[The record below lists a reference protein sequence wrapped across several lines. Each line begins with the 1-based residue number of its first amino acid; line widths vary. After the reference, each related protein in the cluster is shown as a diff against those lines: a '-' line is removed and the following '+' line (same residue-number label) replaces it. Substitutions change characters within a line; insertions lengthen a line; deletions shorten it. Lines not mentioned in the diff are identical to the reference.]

1 MEYLLITLLEQC
13 SETFISLISHQDV
26 NYDEIDLS
34 GMTEYLGEDYEEQD
48 MIDYIKNEIFLSI
61 IDNDSVAIQIVKLI
75 SGYSETFFGT
85 TRISIPDFNCENPDE
100 FYIVLLSNF
109 EDTPEIQRF
118 LDFHYEIFC
127 MLRQT

>member
-1 MEYLLITLLEQC
+1 MEYLLITLLEHC
-13 SETFISLISHQDV
+13 SETFISSISHQDI
-26 NYDEIDLS
+26 NYDEIDLD
-34 GMTEYLGEDYEEQD
+34 GMIEYLGGDYEEQD

>member
-26 NYDEIDLS
+26 NYDEIDLG